1 VPRRKLPI
9 EDDPRDEPTY
19 TAQPHERRPEEDE
32 DGDRLVPRTNVGGAA
47 PTEHGLDSGGDLPGP
62 EDDLTSLIEPE
73 PPSAPEV
80 GAVHVR
86 DEDDEP
92 KPARRTRRR

>member
-1 VPRRKLPI
+1 VRRRKLPI
-9 EDDPRDEPTY
+9 EEETRDEPTY
-19 TAQPHERRPEEDE
+19 TAQPHELPPDEDE

-47 PTEHGLDSGGDLPGP
+47 PTRLGLDSGGDLPGP
-62 EDDLTSLIEPE
+62 DDDLTSLAEPE

-86 DEDDEP
+86 DGDDEP
-92 KPARRTRRR
+92 KAPRRGRRR